1 MKFLASLNNR
11 YAVKAMNG
19 QRLPDD
25 KLNQILEAIRLAPTS
40 SGIQPFNVFVITNQ
54 AVKDRI
60 RAFSFNQSVVSD
72 CSHLLVFAAWD
83 TYTPDRI
90 NSFFDLTIK
99 ERGFTNEGWENYRNQ
114 LLKTLPVRDTETN
127 FTHAAKQVYIAFGFA
142 LAAAAIEDVGS
153 TPMEGFKSI
162 EVDEVLGLREKG
174 LRSVVMLTLGFSNT
188 EKDWLKPL
196 KKVRKSADELF
207 IRID

>member
-90 NSFFDLTIK
+90 NSFFDLT
-99 ERGFTNEGWENYRNQ
+99 
-114 LLKTLPVRDTETN
+114 
-127 FTHAAKQVYIAFGFA
+127 
-142 LAAAAIEDVGS
+142 
-153 TPMEGFKSI
+153 
-162 EVDEVLGLREKG
+162 
-174 LRSVVMLTLGFSNT
+174 RSEEHTS
-188 EKDWLKPL
+188 
-196 KKVRKSADELF
+196 ELQSH
-207 IRID
+207 